1 MYHGIPKKVLALF
14 LLMTLLLSM
23 LPAAVAEETQ
33 RRVVRVA
40 FPEQAGMSRVARTGR
55 LSGYNYDYLE
65 KLSEFTGWQMEYV
78 AYPDEDGNVAVMDA
92 MQDLQD
98 GKVDL
103 LGPML
108 KNPQTEEMFTYP
120 QTSYCTV
127 YTTLC
132 ADINSSLRENDL
144 TTQEIVVGLWKKAT
158 TRDTSVLNYLDQEN
172 IACTIKYYDSASAQ
186 QEALRKGEVDV
197 ISGNSLSPTTNT
209 RLPRSTPPR
218 AISLPA

>member
-14 LLMTLLLSM
+14 LLMTLLLSI

-40 FPEQAGMSRVARTGR
+40 FPAQAGMSRVDRTGR
-55 LSGYNYDYLE
+55 FSRYNYDYLE
-65 KLSEFTGWQMEYV
+65 KLSEFTGWQMEHV

-120 QTSYCTV
+120 HELWHGLYHP
-127 YTTLC
+127 
-132 ADINSSLRENDL
+132 LR
-144 TTQEIVVGLWKKAT
+144 
-158 TRDTSVLNYLDQEN
+158 RH
-172 IACTIKYYDSASAQ
+172 Q
-186 QEALRKGEVDV
+186 QFPAGE
-197 ISGNSLSPTTNT
+197 
-209 RLPRSTPPR
+209 
-218 AISLPA
+218 